1 MAVMI
6 PEKPNIF
13 HESSLEDVMFKALEK
28 LPEEYY
34 VFHSF
39 RITKIV
45 SNTIHESET
54 DFIIFHAQKGI
65 LCLEAKAGAVSYQ
78 DGRWIYGN
86 GQPMNNGGPFNQAS
100 ANKWKLMQYIAESP
114 LGYINERLK
123 YIHGVWFPS
132 LTDDKLDNIQMPPE
146 GDRSLVIGMEA
157 IEDPKKYVDS
167 LFSLAVQTGTVTE
180 LTPMEVQK
188 LIKTILCPKFNIF
201 PPSDFDV
208 GLKHMLFHRMLNE
221 QSALLDFLDEQ
232 KMAVINGAAGTGKT
246 LIAVEKARR
255 HAEDGEKVLFLCF
268 NVALRNYLEEK
279 YINGNIAYMTIS
291 AFSCML
297 CDTDE
302 ADYYRTVEKLKDYI
316 AFGGFPY
323 EHVIIDEGQDFGR
336 EAIEESQ
343 ILKLLHK
350 IIVSKTNEKASF
362 YVFYDRLQMVQ
373 SEKLPAFISD
383 CECRLTLHNNCRNTK
398 NIFRTSTELLPVSGL
413 KLCEN
418 GITGKIPR
426 MHYCTQRSVCLNV
439 LDDVIREC
447 HENNIHDIVILTLKT
462 ERNSILTDYVVN
474 QKYRECYF
482 TSCRKFKGLE
492 ADAVILV
499 DFSEKSLLDD
509 IQLFYVGASRARI
522 QLEII
527 TDIDNDSSSA
537 VFEKLTGEKA
547 GRRVMRDLAARIAA
561 IAVVH

>member
-13 HESSLEDVMFKALEK
+13 HESSLEDIMFKALEK

-86 GQPMNNGGPFNQAS
+86 GQLMNNGGPFNQAS

-114 LGYINERLK
+114 IGYINERLK

-132 LTDDKLDNIQMPPE
+132 LTEDKLDNIQMPPE

-157 IEDPKKYVDS
+157 IENPKKYVDS

-188 LIKTILCPKFNIF
+188 LIKTVLCPQFNIF

-221 QSALLDFLDEQ
+221 QSALNLYTIF
-232 KMAVINGAAGTGKT
+232 
-246 LIAVEKARR
+246 
-255 HAEDGEKVLFLCF
+255 H
-268 NVALRNYLEEK
+268 YLEEK

-302 ADYYRTVEKLKDYI
+302 PDYYRTVEKLKDYI

-323 EHVIIDEGQDFGR
+323 DHVIIDEGQDFGR

-343 ILKLLHK
+343 ILKLLYK
-350 IIVSKTNEKASF
+350 IIASRTNEKASF

-413 KLCEN
+413 KLWEN
-418 GITGKIPR
+418 GIAGKIPR
-426 MHYCTQRSVCLNV
+426 MHYCTQRSVWLNV
-439 LDDVIREC
+439 LDEVIREC

-527 TDIDNDSSSA
+527 TDIGNDYSRA
-537 VFEKLTGEKA
+537 VLEKLTGEKA
-547 GRRVMRDLAARIAA
+547 GRRVMRDLASRIAA

>member
-188 LIKTILCPKFNIF
+188 LIKTVLCPKFNIF

-232 KMAVINGAAGTGKT
+232 KMAVINGAEQ
-246 LIAVEKARR
+246 EK
-255 HAEDGEKVLFLCF
+255 H
-268 NVALRNYLEEK
+268 
-279 YINGNIAYMTIS
+279 
-291 AFSCML
+291 
-297 CDTDE
+297 
-302 ADYYRTVEKLKDYI
+302 
-316 AFGGFPY
+316 
-323 EHVIIDEGQDFGR
+323 
-336 EAIEESQ
+336 
-343 ILKLLHK
+343 
-350 IIVSKTNEKASF
+350 
-362 YVFYDRLQMVQ
+362 
-373 SEKLPAFISD
+373 
-383 CECRLTLHNNCRNTK
+383 
-398 NIFRTSTELLPVSGL
+398 
-413 KLCEN
+413 
-418 GITGKIPR
+418 
-426 MHYCTQRSVCLNV
+426 
-439 LDDVIREC
+439 
-447 HENNIHDIVILTLKT
+447 
-462 ERNSILTDYVVN
+462 
-474 QKYRECYF
+474 
-482 TSCRKFKGLE
+482 
-492 ADAVILV
+492 
-499 DFSEKSLLDD
+499 SLL
-509 IQLFYVGASRARI
+509 
-522 QLEII
+522 
-527 TDIDNDSSSA
+527 
-537 VFEKLTGEKA
+537 
-547 GRRVMRDLAARIAA
+547 
-561 IAVVH
+561 

>member
-1 MAVMI
+1 MAIMI

-45 SNTIHESET
+45 SHTIHESET
-54 DFIIFHAQKGI
+54 DFIIFHAHKGI
-65 LCLEAKAGAVSYQ
+65 ICLEAKAGAVSYQ
-78 DGRWIYGN
+78 DGRWLYGN

-100 ANKWKLMQYIAESP
+100 ANKWKLMQYIADSP
-114 LGYINERLK
+114 IGYINERLK

-132 LTDDKLDNIQMPPE
+132 LTENKLDNIQMPPE
-146 GDRSLVIGMEA
+146 GERSLVIGMEA
-157 IEDPKKYVDS
+157 IENPKKYVDS

-188 LIKTILCPKFNIF
+188 LIKTVLCPKFNIF

-255 HAEDGEKVLFLCF
+255 HAEEGEKVLFLCF
-268 NVALRNYLEEK
+268 NVALRKYLEEK
-279 YINGNIAYMTIS
+279 YANGSIAYMTIS

-297 CDTDE
+297 CDSDE
-302 ADYYRTVEKLKDYI
+302 PDYYRTVEKLKDYI

-323 EHVIIDEGQDFGR
+323 HHVIIDEGQDFGR

-343 ILKLLHK
+343 ILKLLYK
-350 IIVSKTNEKASF
+350 IIVSGTNEKASF

-398 NIFRTSTELLPVSGL
+398 NIFKTSTELLPVSGL

-426 MHYCTQRSVCLNV
+426 MHYCTHHSTYLNV
-439 LDDVIREC
+439 LDEIICEC
-447 HENNIHDIVILTLKT
+447 HENNIYDIVI
-462 ERNSILTDYVVN
+462 
-474 QKYRECYF
+474 
-482 TSCRKFKGLE
+482 
-492 ADAVILV
+492 
-499 DFSEKSLLDD
+499 
-509 IQLFYVGASRARI
+509 
-522 QLEII
+522 
-527 TDIDNDSSSA
+527 
-537 VFEKLTGEKA
+537 
-547 GRRVMRDLAARIAA
+547 
-561 IAVVH
+561 